1 MKPQAPATILII
13 DDEAPMRRLLRLC
26 LEDAGWK
33 VNECDAGQPGLIE
46 IAAIRPDAIL
56 LDLGLP
62 DLSGQEVLRRIREW
76 SQVPIVIISVQES
89 ADEKI
94 TALENGA
101 DDYITKPFNGREV
114 TARLRAVMRR
124 CNDIPEEP
132 VFRTGGLS
140 VDLAARTISVYE
152 APVKLTAIE
161 YSLLRMLIRHAGKV
175 VTQKQLL
182 TEVWGPQ
189 AEANTHYL
197 RVFLTHLRKK
207 IDPKAIGLIQTE
219 PRIGYRLIES

>member
-124 CNDIPEEP
+124 CNDI
-132 VFRTGGLS
+132 LQ
-140 VDLAARTISVYE
+140 
-152 APVKLTAIE
+152 
-161 YSLLRMLIRHAGKV
+161 M
-175 VTQKQLL
+175 
-182 TEVWGPQ
+182 
-189 AEANTHYL
+189 
-197 RVFLTHLRKK
+197 
-207 IDPKAIGLIQTE
+207 
-219 PRIGYRLIES
+219 